1 MMKNYKVTIN
11 GKTYDVGVEDAGGGV
26 EVKSVQAAPAAAA
39 PAAPKAAPA
48 PAPAP
53 AELERRRSLL
63 SGGQD
68 HDSAV
73 RLALA
78 PTAERRDLRTFERL
92 PPPDQRGGSRA
103 SGFPGGGTTVR
114 LRHPMGDESERRR
127 NAPMRLRSDDGAAE
141 STQASP

>member
-53 AELERRRSLL
+53 APKAAPKTAPAAGSGDVTAPL
-63 SGGQD
+63 SGTVLSVAVSEGQQVKAGQVLLIFEAMKMENEIVAPVAGTVKKV
-68 HDSAV
+68 HVAKGTVLETGMAV
-73 RLALA
+73 VSIA
-78 PTAERRDLRTFERL
+78 
-92 PPPDQRGGSRA
+92 
-103 SGFPGGGTTVR
+103 
-114 LRHPMGDESERRR
+114 
-127 NAPMRLRSDDGAAE
+127 
-141 STQASP
+141 